1 MITYNSIVD
10 IAYQIDRKNN
20 KLDDNCI
27 KNILEI
33 KKKLNIPI
41 QNNFNQNDIIV
52 NNDKND
58 KNDNNKDINMFDG
71 SIDKVIGDL
80 KVNLN
85 KLTSKN
91 YDKLYEKISLIIN
104 NYNDS
109 NFFKEVVNVI
119 FNVISRNKIN
129 GIIFSKLFKDLSS
142 NNNYFNTLLNTELNN
157 FHKSFEDIKY
167 VSPNENYD
175 KFCVYIKE
183 NENKVSLSLFFLE
196 CYKNNMINIDEIE
209 KIIKNCINL
218 FTENIIYLNN
228 SNICEELI
236 NNIHILLKG
245 ILSIDNE
252 KEKEKNRSILNDVLF
267 DLNIENIKNDKS
279 FNNKIKFKIMDIQDL
294 IKI

>member
-10 IAYQIDRKNN
+10 IAYKIDRKNN

-41 QNNFNQNDIIV
+41 QSNFNQNDIIV
-52 NNDKND
+52 NND

-252 KEKEKNRSILNDVLF
+252 KEKEKNRSIFNDVLF

>member
-10 IAYQIDRKNN
+10 IAYKIDRKNN
-20 KLDDNCI
+20 KLDENCI
-27 KNILEI
+27 KNILKI
-33 KKKLNIPI
+33 KKRLNIPI
-41 QNNFNQNDIIV
+41 QSNFNQNDIIV

-58 KNDNNKDINMFDG
+58 NKDINMLDG

-119 FNVISRNKIN
+119 FNVISRNKLN
-129 GIIFSKLFKDLSS
+129 GIIFSKLFKDLSN

-245 ILSIDNE
+245 ILSINNE
-252 KEKEKNRSILNDVLF
+252 KEKVKNKLILNDVLF
-267 DLNIENIKNDKS
+267 DLNINNIKNDKS

>member
-10 IAYQIDRKNN
+10 IAYKIDRKNN
-20 KLDDNCI
+20 KLDENCI
-27 KNILEI
+27 KNILKI
-33 KKKLNIPI
+33 KKRLNIPI
-41 QNNFNQNDIIV
+41 QSNFNQNDIIV

-58 KNDNNKDINMFDG
+58 NKDINMLDG

-119 FNVISRNKIN
+119 FNVISRNKLN
-129 GIIFSKLFKDLSS
+129 GIIFSKLFKDLSN

-218 FTENIIYLNN
+218 FTENIIYSNN

-245 ILSIDNE
+245 ILSINNE
-252 KEKEKNRSILNDVLF
+252 KEKVKNKLILNDVLF
-267 DLNIENIKNDKS
+267 DLNINNIKNDKS